1 MYCTYY
7 DTIVR
12 TITPTIVRTVL
23 NCRRFG
29 LRWEY
34 IPQNSAVLLDKIYK
48 FEHNTTY
55 ELGGDAAVRV
65 LQQRGATAVH
75 ATCYEQ
81 KSKVMGLKVITI
93 PIYIYVY
100 IYIYNSISNN
110 IIYKQF

>member
-1 MYCTYY
+1 M
-7 DTIVR
+7 
-12 TITPTIVRTVL
+12 
-23 NCRRFG
+23 
-29 LRWEY
+29 
-34 IPQNSAVLLDKIYK
+34 
-48 FEHNTTY
+48 
-55 ELGGDAAVRV
+55 RV

-75 ATCYEQ
+75 TTCYEQ